1 MSDVNVIST
10 LEFGAPGS
18 IPPRPILRPIERIVG
33 AVTYI
38 DIPAPPMGG
47 KCWLLESKGL
57 FVLEPG
63 PGTLRTIACTHGG
76 SGAIEVLDGIP
87 DDNGFFADE
96 AMLEPIGPLPSHY
109 AAPRDYDDA
118 VAQYNSDLKAYHCRR
133 GRPLYRANPVVMG
146 SWMLDGGF
154 HHGLT
159 IRAQGGSTSAC
170 AIASIVWMPFRQRT
184 KPDLRPSIE
193 APK

>member
-18 IPPRPILRPIERIVG
+18 IPPRPILRPIERVVG

-47 KCWLLESKGL
+47 CCYLLEAKGL
-57 FVLEPG
+57 FVLHTG

-87 DDNGFFADE
+87 DDNGFFPDE
-96 AMLEPIGPLPSHY
+96 ALTEPQAIDF
-109 AAPRDYDDA
+109 AAPSDYFDA
-118 VAQYNSDLKAYHCRR
+118 RNAYHSRR
-133 GRPLYRANPVVMG
+133 GRALYRANPVVMG
-146 SWMLDGGF
+146 SWMLDSGF
-154 HHGLT
+154 IHGLT